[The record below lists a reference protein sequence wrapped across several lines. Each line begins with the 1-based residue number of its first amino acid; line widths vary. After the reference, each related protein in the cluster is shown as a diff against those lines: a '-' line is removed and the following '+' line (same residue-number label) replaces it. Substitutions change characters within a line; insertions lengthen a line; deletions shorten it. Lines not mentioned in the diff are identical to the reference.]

1 MVRGQ
6 FGMCRFCESGV
17 KWRRGDSLVGIGSVS
32 QVLNGGEGTVG
43 CVSILL
49 VRC

>member
-17 KWRRGDSLVGIGSVS
+17 KWRRGDSGSVS

-43 CVSILL
+43 CV
-49 VRC
+49 

>member
-17 KWRRGDSLVGIGSVS
+17 KWRRGDSLVCIGSVS

-43 CVSILL
+43 CVS
-49 VRC
+49 VP